1 MKRVNRI
8 LFSGAIFL
16 ALLLA
21 PVLSHAELNI
31 TLNNSFIEKYKNRT
45 SIDTDFFVD
54 KAHERPNSPKKDGD
68 LHIAGRAQ
76 EVGLPVVAE
85 IMNAA
90 SEKEAVNFIHSVEGT
105 GRAIKMSGAWRI
117 WCEHGGNSNQIQGEK
132 LNPFTSSNPDH
143 VFEIHPVSKIG
154 DKEVLGSLRPIEG
167 FKPKDAHDAFIRYEN
182 LKCTLIPNPQKKT
195 TTIRTTMAGYNY
207 VEFIME
213 IQGEQKV
220 VEDGRMVFASVLD
233 LDEELLVRNRRM
245 IFVKDSP
252 PEKALRNLKKG
263 DKLHV
268 LGLPRID
275 LAVVSWRVN
284 HYQEKKEVL
293 TWRLPYEIIVVG
305 VYKDN

>member
-1 MKRVNRI
+1 MKRINRI
-8 LFSGAIFL
+8 ISAGAIFL
-16 ALLLA
+16 ALVLA
-21 PVLSHAELNI
+21 PALSLAELSI

-45 SIDTDFFVD
+45 SIDTTFTVD
-54 KAHERPNSPKKDGD
+54 QAHKKPNPPKKDGD
-68 LHIAGRAQ
+68 LHIAGRAP

-90 SEKEAVNFIHSVEGT
+90 FEKEAVDFIHNVEGT
-105 GRAIKMSGAWRI
+105 GKAIKMSGAWRI

-132 LNPFTSSNPDH
+132 LSPFTSSNPDH
-143 VFEIHPVSKIG
+143 VFEIHPVTKIDG
-154 DKEVLGSLRPIEG
+154 KDVLKSLKPIEG

-182 LKCTLIPNPQKKT
+182 LKCTLTPDPQKKT

-213 IQGEQKV
+213 IQGEQKE
-220 VEDGRMVFASVLD
+220 VEDGRLVMASVLD

-245 IFVKDSP
+245 VFVKDSP
-252 PEKALRNLKKG
+252 PEKAVRNLKKG

-268 LGLPRID
+268 LRLPRVD
-275 LAVVSWRVN
+275 LAVISWRIN
-284 HYQEKKEVL
+284 HYKDKKEVL

-305 VYKDN
+305 VYK